1 MFSSELS
8 SMISD
13 PPSVKCKVD
22 LSGIS
27 LNRTTMDSST
37 VVSNSEPPDFVMED
51 QIVIILCGLIAP
63 GKVSKF
69 LPLLWKD
76 LGFGICI

>member
-1 MFSSELS
+1 
-8 SMISD
+8 
-13 PPSVKCKVD
+13 
-22 LSGIS
+22 
-27 LNRTTMDSST
+27 MDSST

-51 QIVIILCGLIAP
+51 QIVIILCGLIAS